1 MFNAKHYMQ
10 AALNKAQEAIKVDE
24 VPIGAVI
31 VQNGII
37 IASAHNLTR
46 TNIDPTAHAEI
57 VALRIAAAICATDKL
72 TDCDMYVT
80 LEPCPMCAHAISIAR
95 IRRLCFGAYDSKGG
109 GVENGPRIFSASSCH
124 HAPEYYGGI
133 MEDESTNLLKQFFT
147 LKRI

>member
-1 MFNAKHYMQ
+1 MFNANHYMK
-10 AALNKAQEAIKVDE
+10 AALSKAQEAITVDE
-24 VPIGAVI
+24 VPVGAVV
-31 VQNGII
+31 VQNGVI

-46 TNIDPTAHAEI
+46 SNNDPTAHAEI
-57 VALRIAAAICATDKL
+57 VALRLAAAVCTTDKL

-95 IRRLCFGAYDSKGG
+95 IRRLCFGAYDIKSG
-109 GVENGPRIFSASSCH
+109 GVENGARIFSASSCH

-133 MEDESTNLLKQFFT
+133 MEEECTSLLKQFFA